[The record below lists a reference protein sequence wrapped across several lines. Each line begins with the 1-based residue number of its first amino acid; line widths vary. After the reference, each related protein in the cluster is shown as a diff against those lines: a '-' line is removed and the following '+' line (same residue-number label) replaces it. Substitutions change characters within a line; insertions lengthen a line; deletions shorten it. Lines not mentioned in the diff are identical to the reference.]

1 MPQGSLE
8 IEAPRPR
15 PHPCQWSS
23 ALYNTKHY
31 TSKAK
36 VEDVAIKLFS
46 NHLNDKDTYL
56 RTPSVGI
63 ALELSFVG
71 KELSR
76 MEFKMF
82 VPWQMK

>member
-1 MPQGSLE
+1 
-8 IEAPRPR
+8 
-15 PHPCQWSS
+15 
-23 ALYNTKHY
+23 
-31 TSKAK
+31 
-36 VEDVAIKLFS
+36 VAIKLFS

-63 ALELSFVG
+63 ALKLSFVG

-82 VPWQMK
+82 VP